1 MANSTLRKRFKE
13 AQKVNF
19 PGVEESSNT
28 FIHDF
33 IKAHC
38 DAIGCPREF
47 LFFPFL
53 STFAGFM
60 GSKAVIKVHEEWK
73 EPAILWSIIAA
84 CKGERKSPALKRDQ
98 RCSFLISKPKNKSM
112 GSSK

>member
-1 MANSTLRKRFKE
+1 MLILLLQFFNGDVNYSYNDDNVHSRKQRTEMANSTLRKRFKE

-53 STFAGFM
+53 STFAGMFD
-60 GSKAVIKVHEEWK
+60 KY
-73 EPAILWSIIAA
+73 
-84 CKGERKSPALKRDQ
+84 
-98 RCSFLISKPKNKSM
+98 FY
-112 GSSK
+112 